1 MLFFSFFFSIFL
13 FFHFTLSLF
22 FPPSSFFSF
31 FFFFFLNFRLS
42 VGHAYRSVPVHGNPS
57 SRKYTRGMQD
67 WLGNGLDMFID
78 ILKCRSPVFGCIVSY
93 REGREREREREGE
106 GARYTAT
113 INYTVTLDVGLFR
126 GYRWRGLILGR
137 MCSFGKN

>member
-1 MLFFSFFFSIFL
+1 MGV
-13 FFHFTLSLF
+13 
-22 FPPSSFFSF
+22 SSVIERVESE
-31 FFFFFLNFRLS
+31 
-42 VGHAYRSVPVHGNPS
+42 
-57 SRKYTRGMQD
+57 RK
-67 WLGNGLDMFID
+67 
-78 ILKCRSPVFGCIVSY
+78 
-93 REGREREREREGE
+93 RERERERGE